1 MLPVDETIWSSST
14 STAPTSSA
22 TNRRTT
28 QLQPKSNSN
37 HAQVLYD
44 VENFSADWTLD
55 HDAATRT
62 NCNRRNAAL
71 RTAPNRRRMNEP
83 RGQAVTTTSEA
94 GTKADAMDAIVPAT
108 WCSKTGIRIPVQ
120 LYQSRLL
127 RSFTHLTLETCDTDT

>member
-62 NCNRRNAAL
+62 ATDEMQRSEPP
-71 RTAPNRRRMNEP
+71 RTVAE
-83 RGQAVTTTSEA
+83 
-94 GTKADAMDAIVPAT
+94 
-108 WCSKTGIRIPVQ
+108 
-120 LYQSRLL
+120 
-127 RSFTHLTLETCDTDT
+127 